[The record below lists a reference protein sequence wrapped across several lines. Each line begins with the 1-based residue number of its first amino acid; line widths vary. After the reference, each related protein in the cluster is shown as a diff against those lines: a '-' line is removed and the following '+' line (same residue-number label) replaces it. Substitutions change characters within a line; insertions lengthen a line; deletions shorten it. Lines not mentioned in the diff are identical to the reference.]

1 MIVRVLRIGS
11 DFVSRYDATKSI
23 RVAPSR
29 RCAKQRIEGR
39 QDFRIDRIFFDEQI
53 LKILSIL
60 KSCLKIPSKKS
71 CQKMIKSYPMTF
83 EAMPC
88 VVLNQIKSI
97 ADQCPD
103 EGGFAVFAARAWYR
117 LFEPDSD
124 WEGLDG
130 C

>member
-1 MIVRVLRIGS
+1 MTVRFTIFEVCRAFRSVFRSVMGERMIVRVLRIGS

-60 KSCLKIPSKKS
+60 KSCLKSHRKNLVKK
-71 CQKMIKSYPMTF
+71 
-83 EAMPC
+83 
-88 VVLNQIKSI
+88 
-97 ADQCPD
+97 
-103 EGGFAVFAARAWYR
+103 
-117 LFEPDSD
+117 
-124 WEGLDG
+124 
-130 C
+130 